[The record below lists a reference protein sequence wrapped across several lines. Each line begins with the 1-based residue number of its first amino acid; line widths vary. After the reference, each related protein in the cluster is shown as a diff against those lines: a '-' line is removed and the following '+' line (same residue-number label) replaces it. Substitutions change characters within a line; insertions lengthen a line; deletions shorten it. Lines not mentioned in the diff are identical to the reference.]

1 MFTKKCPSCNIDL
14 LYKTKGKLN
23 QSIKKNSGCRKC
35 ANINKSKMM
44 AGKTLSEAHKLKI
57 KESLNV
63 SLKFKESRSSSEFKL
78 KCSISKTGDKNPS
91 KQEWV
96 KEKIQKSVIQLY
108 KENPEIKEKISL
120 SVSRYFKNNQKYT
133 NIEDSSEYKNYRR
146 IVRNLTR
153 RNKKELVEK
162 WNGFDYYDNEYILGY
177 LELNYN
183 DDKYP
188 TIDHKVSILEG
199 FKNNIS
205 HKIIADIQNLC
216 ITKRILNTQKGFKNS
231 MEFFEKLKGVNSL

>member
-1 MFTKKCPSCNIDL
+1 MHILFDN
-14 LYKTKGKLN
+14 TKGN
-23 QSIKKNSGCRKC
+23 MNSF
-35 ANINKSKMM
+35 
-44 AGKTLSEAHKLKI
+44 LKELAI
-57 KESLNV
+57 GDIED
-63 SLKFKESRSSSEFKL
+63 
-78 KCSISKTGDKNPS
+78 CCDSKTFS
-91 KQEWV
+91 KGE
-96 KEKIQKSVIQLY
+96 
-108 KENPEIKEKISL
+108 
-120 SVSRYFKNNQKYT
+120 
-133 NIEDSSEYKNYRR
+133 
-146 IVRNLTR
+146 
-153 RNKKELVEK
+153 
-162 WNGFDYYDNEYILGY
+162 DYYDNEYILGY